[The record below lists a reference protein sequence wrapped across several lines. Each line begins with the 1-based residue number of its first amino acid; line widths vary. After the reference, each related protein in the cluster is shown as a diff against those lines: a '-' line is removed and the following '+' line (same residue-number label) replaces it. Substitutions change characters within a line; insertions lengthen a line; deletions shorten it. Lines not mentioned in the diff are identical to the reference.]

1 MKKAKSSSGRKTL
14 AHPRSSRG
22 DNVLLE
28 VFVFVTGGV
37 VLALELLASRI
48 MTPYFGVSLYIWSS
62 ILSTTLMFLALG
74 YAWGGHR
81 CRQRGAESLR
91 YAFLLAPALSAAAI
105 TGATA
110 IYPVLF
116 PRLVDLGLIA
126 GSFLASAL
134 LLGPSLILL
143 AAMNPL
149 LVTVLGTDGE
159 SAGKPTGRVFFVSTV
174 GSVAGVL
181 ICAFVIIPLLTNYQA
196 LLLLSVLLCIVT
208 AAVTRFSPR
217 LPIARRQRLYFVSL
231 IVAIAGITLLAAK
244 DQYIDLVT
252 AANRSPFDARIRAEY
267 SSLYGNV
274 KVVELRLK
282 GSDAPPVL
290 AYLQDGLVQNRATI
304 DGVSLSPYTY
314 VLEALSREF
323 APRAKRALVLG
334 LGAGYV
340 PRMLSRQGIGVTA
353 VDINEDA
360 LQAAT
365 GFFGFDPNGIDIR
378 WEDARTFVRRCRGG
392 FDVVVVDLFQGD
404 YAPEHLFSVEFF
416 RDVARCLTTE
426 GVLVMNAFFEAS
438 FDTANRTLLATVR
451 SALGSVVTYRLPGAN
466 TFIVASSHQPAAV
479 RRFDLDG
486 VPPPLRAL
494 IAAAAESGVVVTES
508 AVRGLQPLT
517 DERNI
522 FSILFADAQM
532 KQRLA
537 VATLLPP
544 KVLLN

>member
-1 MKKAKSSSGRKTL
+1 MKKAKSSLGKETP
-14 AHPRSSRG
+14 AHARGSRS
-22 DNVLLE
+22 NNTLLE
-28 VFVFVTGGV
+28 AFVFVTGGV

-48 MTPYFGVSLYIWSS
+48 MTPYFGVSLYIWTS
-62 ILSTTLMFLALG
+62 ILSTTLLFLALG
-74 YAWGGHR
+74 YAWGGHLSR
-81 CRQRGAESLR
+81 RRGTESLR

-116 PRLVDLGLIA
+116 PRLIDLGLVT

-149 LVTVLGTDGE
+149 LVAVLETHGE
-159 SAGKPTGRVFFVSTV
+159 NAGKRAGRVFFISTV

-181 ICAFVIIPLLTNYQA
+181 IGAFVIIPLLTNYRA
-196 LLLLSVLLCIVT
+196 LLMLSVLLSIVT
-208 AAVTRFSPR
+208 AVVTRFSPR
-217 LPIARRQRLYFVSL
+217 LPVARQQRLYFVSL
-231 IVAIAGITLLAAK
+231 IVAIAGVTLLVTR

-282 GSDAPPVL
+282 GSDEPPVL
-290 AYLQDGLVQNRATI
+290 AYVQDGLVQNRATI

-314 VLEALSREF
+314 VLEALSREY

-340 PRMLSRQGIGVTA
+340 PRMLSRRGIGVTA

-365 GFFGFDPNGIDIR
+365 RFFGFDPTGIDIQ

-416 RDVARCLTTE
+416 RDVARCLTPE
-426 GVLVMNAFFEAS
+426 GVLVMNAFFQAS
-438 FDTANRTLLATVR
+438 TDTANRTLLATVR
-451 SALGSVVTYRLPGAN
+451 SALGSVITYRLPGAN
-466 TFIVASSHQPAAV
+466 AFIVASSHQPAVV

-486 VPPPLRAL
+486 VPPPMRLS
-494 IAAAAESGVVVTES
+494 IMAAAVSGVVVTEY

-517 DERNI
+517 DERNL
-522 FSILFADAQM
+522 FGILFADAQM
-532 KQRLA
+532 TQRLA
-537 VATLLPP
+537 VARLLPP